1 MSTADV
7 IIKRSGKVAFY
18 GIPGEGGAVTYH
30 RMRGFTEFSTSKNP
44 KEYSRQYVDEDTE
57 RTDVVGYAPS
67 VSYAFDEF
75 KGNEVHGDIID
86 ITNNEKVGADAVRGI
101 IVVDFSDGAADG
113 GYTAI
118 KRDFSVIP
126 DSEGDS
132 MDAYTYSG
140 TFKANGD
147 KVIGTAT
154 VGEDDLTATFSEG

>member
-1 MSTADV
+1 MSDV
-7 IIKRSGKVAFY
+7 IIKRSGKVAYY
-18 GIPGEGGAVTYH
+18 GIPGEDGVITYH

-44 KEYSRQYVDEDTE
+44 KEYNRQYVDEDSE

-75 KGNEVHGDIID
+75 KGNEIHGDIIN
-86 ITNNEKVGADAVRGI
+86 ITNNEKIGADAVRSI
-101 IVVDFSDGAADG
+101 IVVDFSSGSADA
-113 GYTAI
+113 GYSAI
-118 KRDFSVIP
+118 KRDFAVIP

-147 KVIGTAT
+147 KT
-154 VGEDDLTATFSEG
+154 VGTCTVSEDNMTAEFAEA